1 MKILHQAVTMSML
14 LAACATLG
22 PDLLTKDENGN
33 TVTDP
38 APKTKTAA
46 EQALDVKKMLDT
58 AVDSVKAIAEDAL
71 GKAKAGEELTS
82 DMKNQIDEAIT
93 KMNVTD
99 ETLKTI
105 NQKMARSAGGFG
117 IDAQKSAGTM
127 FAEGETFSAFQKKG
141 EPMLV
146 SQTMRHEIKTITSLT
161 TDAPGS
167 MGAHI
172 QPDRVQSPMSML
184 PQRRLFL
191 RDLIASG
198 QTSSNSIEFVQE
210 TGFVNNANVVAEG
223 GVKPRSDLQSELVDA
238 KVRKIAHIIGASMEI
253 LNDVPAL
260 SSMIDSRLRYG
271 LEVKLEGQILNGD
284 GTGQNLN
291 GIMTQATT
299 FTAPTGVEVEG
310 ETKIDRLRIAILQ
323 ATLAEYP
330 VDAQVINP
338 IDWASIE
345 LTKDNEG
352 RYIIGNPVGSLQP
365 TLWSR
370 PVVATQ
376 AMAVGNFLVGAF
388 SQGAQLFD
396 RMLAAI
402 LISTENKDNFEKN
415 LVDILAEIRVALA
428 VYRPEAF
435 VKGTLPAVAAG

>member
-1 MKILHQAVTMSML
+1 
-14 LAACATLG
+14 
-22 PDLLTKDENGN
+22 
-33 TVTDP
+33 
-38 APKTKTAA
+38 
-46 EQALDVKKMLDT
+46 
-58 AVDSVKAIAEDAL
+58 
-71 GKAKAGEELTS
+71 
-82 DMKNQIDEAIT
+82 
-93 KMNVTD
+93 MNVTD

-105 NQKMARSAGGFG
+105 NQKMARGAGGFG
-117 IDAQKSAGTM
+117 VDAQKSAGQM
-127 FAEGETFSAFQKKG
+127 FTEGDAFSAFQKKG
-141 EPMLV
+141 QPMLV
-146 SQTMRHEIKTITSLT
+146 SQTLRHEIKTITSLT

-172 QPDRVQSPMSML
+172 EPQRVQSPMAML

-198 QTSSNSIEFVQE
+198 QTNSSSIEYVQE

-223 GVKPRSDLQSELVDA
+223 AVKPRSDLQSELVDA

-253 LNDVPAL
+253 LQDVPAL
-260 SSMIDSRLRYG
+260 LSMIDSRLRYG
-271 LEVKLEGQILNGD
+271 LEVKLEAQMLNGD

-299 FTAPTGVEVEG
+299 FAAPTGIEVEG

-323 ATLAEYP
+323 AALAEYP
-330 VDAQVINP
+330 VDAQVLNP

-370 PVVATQ
+370 PVIATQ
-376 AMAVGNFLVGAF
+376 AMAVNNFLVGAF

-396 RMLAAI
+396 RMLAAV

-415 LVDILAEIRVALA
+415 LIDVLAEIRVALA

-435 VKGTLPAVAAG
+435 VKGTLPAAAAA